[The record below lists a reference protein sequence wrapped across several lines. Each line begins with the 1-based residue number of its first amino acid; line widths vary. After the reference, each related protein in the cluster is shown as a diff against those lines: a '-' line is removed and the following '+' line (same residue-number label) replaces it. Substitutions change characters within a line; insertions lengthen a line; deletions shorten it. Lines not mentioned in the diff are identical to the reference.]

1 MTDKPVVLIVD
12 DSPANIQVLA
22 VGLKERFRLKIATD
36 GERCLELATTDPIP
50 DLILLDIEM
59 PGMGGYEVCQ
69 RLKEQPETQH
79 IPVIFV
85 TGRTSED
92 DEEKG
97 LKLGAVDY
105 ITKPIRPAIVLAR
118 VSTHITLKQ
127 QRDALQKMALHD
139 QLTNL
144 YNRRYLMEAAEQ
156 KMAQSRR
163 HESSLCVLM
172 LDVDH
177 FKKVN
182 DNYGHAVG
190 DSVLKIV
197 AEILQRQSRKDD
209 IAARIGGEE
218 FVLLLGQC
226 NKPDATKRAEQLRL
240 EIEQANPEDIRV
252 TVSIGLAEYQQQENF
267 DALLSLADQR
277 LYQAKETGR
286 NKVITA

>member
-36 GERCLELATTDPIP
+36 GERCLELATTDPMP

-85 TGRTSED
+85 TGRTSEN

-97 LKLGAVDY
+97 LQLGAVDY

-118 VSTHITLKQ
+118 VTTHITLKQ

-144 YNRRYLMEAAEQ
+144 YNRRYLMEAADQ
-156 KMAQSRR
+156 KIAQSRR
-163 HESSLCVLM
+163 YKFPLCVLM

-190 DSVLKIV
+190 DTVLKVV

-226 NKPDATKRAEQLRL
+226 NKPDAEKRAEQLRL
-240 EIEQANPEDIRV
+240 EIEQANPEGIRV

-286 NKVITA
+286 NRVVTG

>member
-36 GERCLELATTDPIP
+36 GERCLELATTDPMP

-85 TGRTSED
+85 TGRTSEN

-97 LKLGAVDY
+97 LQLGAVDY

-118 VSTHITLKQ
+118 VTTHITLKQ

-139 QLTNL
+139 QLTEL
-144 YNRRYLMEAAEQ
+144 YNRRYLMEAADQ
-156 KMAQSRR
+156 KIAQSRR
-163 HESSLCVLM
+163 YKFPLCVLM

-190 DSVLKIV
+190 DSVLKVV

-226 NKPDATKRAEQLRL
+226 NKPDAVKRAEQLRL
-240 EIEQANPEDIRV
+240 EIEQANPEGIKV
-252 TVSIGLAEYQQQENF
+252 TVSIGLAEYQQQEGF

-286 NKVITA
+286 NRVVTD

>member
-1 MTDKPVVLIVD
+1 
-12 DSPANIQVLA
+12 
-22 VGLKERFRLKIATD
+22 
-36 GERCLELATTDPIP
+36 
-50 DLILLDIEM
+50 M

-85 TGRTSED
+85 TGRTSEN

-97 LKLGAVDY
+97 LQLGAVDY

-118 VSTHITLKQ
+118 VTTHITLKQ

-139 QLTNL
+139 QLTEL
-144 YNRRYLMEAAEQ
+144 YNRRYLMEAADQ
-156 KMAQSRR
+156 KIAQSRR
-163 HESSLCVLM
+163 YKFPLCVLM

-190 DSVLKIV
+190 DSVLKVV

-226 NKPDATKRAEQLRL
+226 NKPDAVKRAEQLRL
-240 EIEQANPEDIRV
+240 EIEQANPEGIKV

-286 NKVITA
+286 NRVVTD

>member
-36 GERCLELATTDPIP
+36 GERCLELATTDPMP

-97 LKLGAVDY
+97 LQLGAVDY

-118 VSTHITLKQ
+118 VTTHITLKQ
-127 QRDALQKMALHD
+127 QRDTLQKMALHD

-144 YNRRYLMEAAEQ
+144 YNRRYLMEAADQ
-156 KMAQSRR
+156 KIAQSRR
-163 HESSLCVLM
+163 YKFPLCVLM

-190 DSVLKIV
+190 DTVLKVV

-226 NKPDATKRAEQLRL
+226 NKPDAEKRAEQLRL
-240 EIEQANPEDIRV
+240 EIEQANPEGIRV

-286 NKVITA
+286 NRVVTG